1 VLNSSDLFRPSCSRG
16 SASLQPLGKAAK
28 VPAAAKALI
37 EFLTT
42 PAAMAVM
49 KANGWDL
56 IP

>member
-1 VLNSSDLFRPSCSRG
+1 LNSSDLFRPSCSRG